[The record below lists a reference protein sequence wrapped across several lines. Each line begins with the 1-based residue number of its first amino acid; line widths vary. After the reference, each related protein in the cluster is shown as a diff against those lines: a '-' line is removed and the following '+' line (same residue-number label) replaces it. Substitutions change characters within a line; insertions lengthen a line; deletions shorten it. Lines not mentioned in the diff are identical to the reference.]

1 MIKVTFR
8 YIFIIKLYTGF
19 SLKKIMKI
27 SFSDKCFFSYSQG
40 FGKELFNPQELIC
53 EKFHLV
59 RVHLQEKNL
68 IILNNSVNSSQL
80 SLFSKFLENVI

>member
-1 MIKVTFR
+1 
-8 YIFIIKLYTGF
+8 
-19 SLKKIMKI
+19 MKI

-68 IILNNSVNSSQL
+68 IILNNSVNSS
-80 SLFSKFLENVI
+80 